1 MRQRSIVPS
10 LFVASV
16 AAITGVACGGVP
28 FGSASDG
35 GGTPGEDAEAETGT
49 VTIGPPDSS
58 TPPEDATTTEHPDA
72 TSDAAGD
79 TSAEASPG
87 SDGATDHDAT
97 SADAAEPIDSAP
109 PEDSAAGCPI
119 ATPTLCGTTCVDE
132 ATDPSHCGG
141 CSTVCSGAGAN
152 ATNQCISSK
161 CEIVCDSG
169 YQQCTVSGTT
179 TCVAPSTTQ
188 GVFVSTSS
196 SATTG
201 CGSISAPCGT
211 IAAGIAIAKAQG
223 LTIMY
228 LDAGTYAEE
237 VSLIDGLT
245 IEGGWLYKGAG
256 VWDVECGGTTN
267 PSTLA
272 IIQPFDRRERSRGER
287 PGERRDRDLE
297 HAHGEEPRDR
307 CPEPVAVRHLRVER
321 REAAQ

>member
-1 MRQRSIVPS
+1 MLHCPVPLRRLRHRDHRRRLRRRPLRERIGRRRHAGRRRRSRD
-10 LFVASV
+10 
-16 AAITGVACGGVP
+16 GDGHDW
-28 FGSASDG
+28 SAY
-35 GGTPGEDAEAETGT
+35 
-49 VTIGPPDSS
+49 SS

-256 VWDVECGGTTN
+256 VWDVECGG
-267 PSTLA
+267 
-272 IIQPFDRRERSRGER
+272 RRTRARSRSFSR
-287 PGERRDRDLE
+287 
-297 HAHGEEPRDR
+297 
-307 CPEPVAVRHLRVER
+307 
-321 REAAQ
+321 